1 MKLKKSDKLKGVTKV
16 TRTEDSRLGV
26 VTIHHHQSIKQNANY
41 QSAELGYGITVSCK
55 DEPEEIRRHIRR
67 LERIVERAMLPKFH
81 AQGKLLNTISKG
93 R

>member
-1 MKLKKSDKLKGVTKV
+1 MKLKKANKIKGVTTV
-16 TRTEDSRLGV
+16 THTDDPRLGV

-41 QSAELGYGITVSCK
+41 QSAELGYGLTVSCK

-67 LERIVERAMLPKFH
+67 VEAIVERAMLPKFK